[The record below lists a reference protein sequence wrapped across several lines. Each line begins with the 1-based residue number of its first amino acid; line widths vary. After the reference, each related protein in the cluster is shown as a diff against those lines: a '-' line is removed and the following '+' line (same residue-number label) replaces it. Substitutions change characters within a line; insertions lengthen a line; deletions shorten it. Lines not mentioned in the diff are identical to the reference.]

1 MNKELIIKRCHAN
14 YDIETIETL
23 SKISDYPLIHEL
35 LEDQIFSK
43 LVSSKEEYN
52 NLINEL
58 KEILC
63 FEDVFEDL
71 DDNYFDDKNL
81 IIMFSDERSGSNKLE
96 LKDISLVDDTINV
109 LIERTRGLTMD
120 MAYLFILLETDIKA
134 DKVKTKIITKQDEG
148 GFFL

>member
-1 MNKELIIKRCHAN
+1 MNKELIIKRCHVD

>member
-1 MNKELIIKRCHAN
+1 MNKELIIKRCHAD

-134 DKVKTKIITKQDEG
+134 DKVKTRIITKQDEG